1 MTDVFS
7 QKQRSEIMARVKG
20 KDTKPERL
28 VRSMLHRNGFRFR
41 LHRNDLPGKPDIVLP
56 GKGVVIF
63 VHGCF
68 WHQHKGC
75 KAAQRPASNSAYWV
89 AKLDNN
95 RRRDAR
101 NRRALNKLGWKV
113 VVVWECSLKYPNRAE
128 SRLKQILENM

>member
-1 MTDVFS
+1 MTDVFPR
-7 QKQRSEIMARVKG
+7 KQRSEIMARVKG

-41 LHRNDLPGKPDIVLP
+41 LHRSDLPGKPDIVLP
-56 GKGVVIF
+56 GRRVVIF

-75 KAAQRPASNSAYWV
+75 KAAQRPASNPAYWG

-101 NRRALNKLGWKV
+101 NRRALSKLGWKV
-113 VVVWECSLKYPNRAE
+113 IVVWECSLKYPNRVE
-128 SRLKQILENM
+128 SRLTRTLKNM